1 MFIFFVFFKQMKISA
16 RNSLLNDRIEVSKDL
31 GGDVCNH
38 VLNNQNY
45 FLDSGAST
53 HDHRRVLYF
62 TNAEYF

>member
-45 FLDSGAST
+45 FSGQWS
-53 HDHRRVLYF
+53 
-62 TNAEYF
+62 